1 MLPSPP
7 APYPPRARVSADSV
21 DGQGNPGLPIKR
33 PGLWRSLPYLLPFL
47 AAAAALPAAEEG
59 AVLLD
64 GKSVPGRLLSVRD
77 GAVLLDGRSE
87 PIPLYELSALVLPG
101 ALEEPK
107 VISFD
112 KGPIVVFREGEVL
125 QARVLDVSKATA
137 RLQLPATGG
146 TLNVPTDVLKGFRLR
161 EVNAADEL
169 FEADLKE
176 PRPPEK
182 DIVYVRRGASLLR
195 VQGVFEV
202 LDEEYLTLEFEG
214 EHRRLR
220 RALVLGV
227 LFAPLASAEVDSD
240 IPAVFEV
247 VGSGHLPASLSGV
260 RGDGATREV
269 LLRFR
274 GAPTGAL
281 EALPAARVREIRFS
295 SDRVLFLSAAQPV
308 RVEETPLFGTAPTFP
323 WRKDLAASGGPLQL
337 GGRVYRRGLGVHSR
351 SVLEYELG
359 AKYTSFAAV
368 IGLDDTASGDAG
380 VTFRVAADG
389 KEILQRDLRRG
400 AKPESV
406 LLPVGGVKRLQ
417 LLVDYGPDG
426 VDFGDHADWADARVA
441 K

>member
-1 MLPSPP
+1 M
-7 APYPPRARVSADSV
+7 
-21 DGQGNPGLPIKR
+21 
-33 PGLWRSLPYLLPFL
+33 
-47 AAAAALPAAEEG
+47 AALPAAEEG

-87 PIPLYELSALVLPG
+87 PIPLYELSTLVLPG

-107 VISFD
+107 AIPFD
-112 KGPIVVFREGEVL
+112 KGPIAVFREGEVL

-137 RLQLPATGG
+137 RLHLPATGG

-169 FEADLKE
+169 FESDLKE

-182 DIVYVRRGASLLR
+182 DIVYVRRGAGLLR
-195 VQGVFEV
+195 VQGVFEG

-227 LFAPLASAEVDSD
+227 LFAPLASADVDSD

-247 VGSGHLPASLSGV
+247 VGSGHLPASLSGA
-260 RGDGATREV
+260 RGDGAAREV

-274 GAPTGAL
+274 GAPAEAL

-295 SDRVLFLSAAQPV
+295 SDRVLFLSAVQPG
-308 RVEETPLFGTAPTFP
+308 RVEETPLFGTATSFP
-323 WRKDLAASGGPLQL
+323 WRRDLAASGGPLQL

-351 SVLEYELG
+351 SVLEYELD
-359 AKYTSFAAV
+359 AKYRSFAAV
-368 IGLDDTASGDAG
+368 IGLDDTAQSDAG

-389 KEILQRDLRRG
+389 KEIFQRDVRRG

-417 LLVDYGPDG
+417 LQVDYGPDG
-426 VDFGDHADWADARVA
+426 VDFGDHANWADARVA